1 MNKITRVL
9 DKIVTSLIVS
19 MCVLTIITLTLA
31 AFTFSLKLLLHLLG
45 V

>member
-1 MNKITRVL
+1 MNKIKRVL
-9 DKIVTSLIVS
+9 DNIVTSLLAS
-19 MCVLTIITLTLA
+19 MWALTIITLTLA